1 MRLPARPLFAR
12 IASTTSAACAL
23 GAALAAPA
31 VVLAQSADVAAGKAK
46 VEAVC
51 AACHGANG
59 VSVAD
64 AIPNLAGQKAAY
76 LEGQLKALKSGARK
90 NAIMNAIAG
99 QLNPQDIS
107 NVAAYFST
115 LPGAA
120 VASAKSDFF
129 PSLAK
134 TNATL
139 PENYKTTFTMYQTV
153 NRADINQVRYLYAND
168 VAIKAAREGKPLP
181 DGSLLVLEQHA
192 AKLDA
197 DKKPIVGADGYY
209 VADRFLAHAVMERG
223 AGWGKDMPEIL
234 RNDDWHYAVYTP
246 DKKLRP
252 GDPPT
257 LDNARNFFESPELI
271 EIRRKAGVNT
281 PAFHYLQEIEQGRL

>member
-1 MRLPARPLFAR
+1 MVPGSPKKSPL
-12 IASTTSAACAL
+12 I
-23 GAALAAPA
+23 AALRATGGMKVMPPKGKLEEA
-31 VVLAQSADVAAGKAK
+31 VIADFEKWVTDGALDPRKDSGKPDVARGRTAYYSTCG
-46 VEAVC
+46 V
-51 AACHGANG
+51 CHGANG

-181 DGSLLVLEQHA
+181 DGSLLVLEQQGA
-192 AKLDA
+192 AQLAIEDEADSNLRTALARVQDYLD
-197 DKKPIVGADGYY
+197 
-209 VADRFLAHAVMERG
+209 
-223 AGWGKDMPEIL
+223 
-234 RNDDWHYAVYTP
+234 
-246 DKKLRP
+246 
-252 GDPPT
+252 
-257 LDNARNFFESPELI
+257 
-271 EIRRKAGVNT
+271 RRKLESLDYAHEAKVKQVN
-281 PAFHYLQEIEQGRL
+281 